1 MHISP
6 ALIST
11 ILNAK
16 HITLL
21 TGAGVSQESGI
32 PTFRDRLTGYWE
44 NYDPEELATRAA
56 FKKQPDI
63 VWQWYAARR
72 RLIEQ
77 SQPNAAHYGIV
88 RLESVVG
95 QLDLITQNVDDL
107 HERAGSREMT
117 HLHGSIFSARCFACG
132 RPHAHS
138 ANDQASP
145 PRCLHC
151 GGTLRPGVVWF
162 GEDLPAPS
170 WHKAKRAAAS
180 CSVFICIGTS
190 GIVTPASTLPL
201 IASQNRATV
210 IDINTEYTEI
220 SRLARF
226 SVQARAGEFFSQLC
240 QNLK

>member
-1 MHISP
+1 MHIPP
-6 ALIST
+6 ALISA

-16 HITLL
+16 HITVL

-32 PTFRDRLTGYWE
+32 PTFRDRLTGYWA
-44 NYDPEELATRAA
+44 NYDPEDLATRAA
-56 FKKQPDI
+56 FKKHPDI
-63 VWQWYAARR
+63 VWSWYEARR
-72 RLIEQ
+72 KLIEQ
-77 SQPNAAHYGIV
+77 AQPNAAHYGIAE
-88 RLESVVG
+88 LASVVER
-95 QLDLITQNVDDL
+95 LDLITQNVDDL
-107 HERAGSREMT
+107 HERAGSREVT
-117 HLHGSIFSARCFACG
+117 HLHGSIFLSRCFACG
-132 RPHAHS
+132 RPHPLS
-138 ANDQASP
+138 TVTQDSP

-151 GGTLRPGVVWF
+151 GGRVRPGVVWF

-180 CSVFICIGTS
+180 CSVFLCVGTS

-226 SVQARAGEFFSQLC
+226 SMQVRAGDFFSQLC
-240 QNLK
+240 QSLT